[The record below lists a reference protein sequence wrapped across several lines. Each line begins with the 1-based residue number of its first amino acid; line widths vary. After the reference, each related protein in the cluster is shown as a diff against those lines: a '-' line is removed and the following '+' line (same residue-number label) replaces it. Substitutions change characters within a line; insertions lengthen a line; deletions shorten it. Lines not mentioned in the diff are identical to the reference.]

1 MLSREKSQRERT
13 NKVAAIVLITRPLH
27 SCCVLLVRVPRFCP
41 PPQGEGVTGGKQE
54 HQVGGCRGSSLK
66 DASHKRGQGFVFV
79 LIPVPLRSS
88 PTPQLPVLPSVLWA
102 KTAVPLP
109 CWQIRKLRLEGLSD
123 IPPKV
128 ASPQGARS
136 TVSENSPDR
145 PSAQSTST
153 GPTQHGMKGDSDS
166 APGGEGHST
175 SGLGRGQA
183 GPWHRPGL

>member
-1 MLSREKSQRERT
+1 M
-13 NKVAAIVLITRPLH
+13 
-27 SCCVLLVRVPRFCP
+27 
-41 PPQGEGVTGGKQE
+41 
-54 HQVGGCRGSSLK
+54 GGCGGSSLK

-79 LIPVPLRSS
+79 FIPVPLRSS

-109 CWQIRKLRLEGLSD
+109 CWQMRKLRLEGLSD